1 MYLKLQSPTTC
12 IIICNDFTTK
22 AAPNWFACNRPRAL
36 ARGGGRKIDVG
47 ARSAPIFEIDVDY
60 IEKMLVEISN
70 LVSQTQT
77 GNVIPMNVDSVQI
90 VYIFNVA
97 FRFFCF
103 KRGRS
108 HWSRVG
114 LRIIVIVHNHRS
126 ILLIMN
132 FSLSEFCHCYIICR
146 QSLTSLGI
154 NDINS
159 VFASFENIRLC
170 HDHFGALI
178 IRLFV
183 IGLTGN
189 PASPGL
195 SGVILGGGLLLSSY
209 S

>member
-1 MYLKLQSPTTC
+1 MS
-12 IIICNDFTTK
+12 
-22 AAPNWFACNRPRAL
+22 AP
-36 ARGGGRKIDVG
+36 
-47 ARSAPIFEIDVDY
+47 RSAPILNRCRLHWKNACRNLKLGVSNSWKCHSDECWLCSDCVC
-60 IEKMLVEISN
+60 LQCGISF
-70 LVSQTQT
+70 LLLQT
-77 GNVIPMNVDSVQI
+77 
-90 VYIFNVA
+90 
-97 FRFFCF
+97 
-103 KRGRS
+103 GRS

-114 LRIIVIVHNHRS
+114 LRIIVSVHNHRS

-195 SGVILGGGLLLSSY
+195 SGVILGVGLLLSS
-209 S
+209 